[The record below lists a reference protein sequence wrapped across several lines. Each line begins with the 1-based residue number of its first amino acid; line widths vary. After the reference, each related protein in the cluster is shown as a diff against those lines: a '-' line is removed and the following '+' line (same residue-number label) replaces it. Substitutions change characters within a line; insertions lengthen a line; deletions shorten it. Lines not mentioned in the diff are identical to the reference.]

1 MTGGRMR
8 FSAHPLWLVGFRPF
22 FALAC
27 LSGLSLPVL
36 WTLMFSGVIQAPAA
50 AFTGIQWHAHEMF
63 FGFGW
68 AMLGGFLLTA
78 SKNWVKI
85 RGYHGRSLV
94 LLAAAWCFERLGM
107 WFGAAWP
114 QPLFLLSN
122 QLFLVAIVAMLL
134 ATLLRHRETDGYR
147 RDNIFFLLLLPLFPL
162 AKFLL
167 LDGPYAQAGQAMAL
181 GLFRLAFLIML
192 ERTLTDFMKNIF
204 KAAILRHPLLDGAIK
219 ALALAMAFSGFLPPM
234 ATAGLAALLALLLA
248 VRFAYWKPALAFT
261 RLDIGIMHLGYLGI
275 IGQLLVVAFE
285 QAAQV
290 VWVGSVSTHLF
301 TFGVMGLIIPA
312 MILRISRGHTGRK
325 VAFDAVDRGVL
336 WIMILALLLRVVAPQ
351 LAPDAYMLW
360 VQLATACWFAGFATL
375 AWRVVPLLLQ
385 PRIDGREH

>member
-1 MTGGRMR
+1 
-8 FSAHPLWLVGFRPF
+8 
-22 FALAC
+22 
-27 LSGLSLPVL
+27 
-36 WTLMFSGVIQAPAA
+36 
-50 AFTGIQWHAHEMF
+50 AFTGFQWHAHEMF

-85 RGYHGRSLV
+85 RGYHGTSLGF
-94 LLAAAWCFERLGM
+94 LAAAWCFERLGM

-147 RDNIFFLLLLPLFPL
+147 RDNIFFLFLLPLFPL

-167 LDGPYAQAGQAMAL
+167 LDGPYAQAGQTMAL

-219 ALALAMAFSGFLPPM
+219 ALALAMAFSGFLPPP

-261 RLDIGIMHLGYLGI
+261 RLDIGIMHLGYLAI

-290 VWVGSVSTHLF
+290 VWVGSVSIHLF

-336 WIMILALLLRVVAPQ
+336 WIMILALILRVGAPQ
-351 LAPDAYMLW
+351 LAPDAYLLW
-360 VQLATACWFAGFATL
+360 VQLATACWFICFAVL
-375 AWRVVPLLLQ
+375 AWRVVPMLLQ

>member
-1 MTGGRMR
+1 M
-8 FSAHPLWLVGFRPF
+8 SLSHHPLWLVGFRPF

-27 LSGLSLPVL
+27 LSGLSMPVL
-36 WTLMFSGVIQAPAA
+36 WALMFAGAIEAPAA

-85 RGYHGRSLV
+85 RGYHGGWLV
-94 LLAAAWCFERLGM
+94 FLAAAWCFERLGM

-147 RDNIFFLLLLPLFPL
+147 RDNVFFLLLLLLFPL

-167 LDGPYAQAGQAMAL
+167 LDGPYAQAGQAMVL

-204 KAAILRHPLLDGAIK
+204 QAAILRHPLLDGAIK
-219 ALALAMAFSGFLPPM
+219 ALALAMAFSGFLPPP
-234 ATAGLAALLALLLA
+234 ATASLAALLALLLA

-261 RLDIGIMHLGYLGI
+261 RLDIGIMHLGYLAI

-312 MILRISRGHTGRK
+312 MIMRISRGHTGRK

-336 WIMILALLLRVVAPQ
+336 WIMILALVLRVIAPQ
-351 LAPDAYMLW
+351 LAPAAYLLW
-360 VQLATACWFAGFATL
+360 TQLAAACWFIGFATL
-375 AWRVVPLLLQ
+375 AWRIIPMLFQARV
-385 PRIDGREH
+385 DGKEH